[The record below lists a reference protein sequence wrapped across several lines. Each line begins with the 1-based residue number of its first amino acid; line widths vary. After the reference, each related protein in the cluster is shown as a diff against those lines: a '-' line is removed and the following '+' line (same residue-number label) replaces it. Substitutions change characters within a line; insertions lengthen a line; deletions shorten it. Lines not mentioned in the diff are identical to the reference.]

1 CSPPAKTGTR
11 PHPTDHRGRINAQ
24 LIVTR
29 STRATTRMVAMQHE
43 FRITGHWQ
51 GGRAGV
57 GEAAAHHVS
66 TMISLPRGLGG
77 SARGPTPGEL
87 GGSARGTNPEEML
100 FSTAAACY
108 LITLGIILEKRGIAT
123 DRLEVVS
130 TGTMD
135 DEKLK
140 ITRIVHEPKVVLA
153 SAPTAE
159 QRSSI

>member
-1 CSPPAKTGTR
+1 MGETA
-11 PHPTDHRGRINAQ
+11 AQ
-24 LIVTR
+24 
-29 STRATTRMVAMQHE
+29 
-43 FRITGHWQ
+43 
-51 GGRAGV
+51 
-57 GEAAAHHVS
+57 HVS
-66 TMISLPRGLGG
+66 TMISLPR
-77 SARGPTPGEL
+77 EL

-123 DRLEVVS
+123 ERLEVVS

-140 ITRIVHEPKVVLA
+140 ITRIVHEPKVKLA

-159 QRSSI
+159 QRSSIAEAIRRAEQMCLISNAIRGNVEVAVVWSEASLECSR

>member
-1 CSPPAKTGTR
+1 
-11 PHPTDHRGRINAQ
+11 
-24 LIVTR
+24 
-29 STRATTRMVAMQHE
+29 MQHE
-43 FRITGHWQ
+43 FLVTGHWQ

-57 GEAAAHHVS
+57 GETAAQHVS
-66 TMISLPRGLGG
+66 TMISLPR
-77 SARGPTPGEL
+77 EL

-108 LITLGIILEKRGIAT
+108 LIKRGIAT
-123 DRLEVVS
+123 ERLEVVS

-140 ITRIVHEPKVVLA
+140 ITRIVHEPKVKLA

-159 QRSSI
+159 QRSSIAEAIHRAEQMCLISNAIRGNVEVAVVWNEASLESSR